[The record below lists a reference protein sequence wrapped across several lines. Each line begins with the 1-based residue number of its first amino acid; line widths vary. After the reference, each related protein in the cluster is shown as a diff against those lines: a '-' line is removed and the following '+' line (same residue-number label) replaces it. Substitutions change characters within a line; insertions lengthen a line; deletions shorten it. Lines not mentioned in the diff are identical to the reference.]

1 MILKK
6 KKKKKKE
13 LSLMIGCLA
22 TNERE
27 EGYEKTKIK
36 HKEVHI

>member
-6 KKKKKKE
+6 KKKKKKDF
-13 LSLMIGCLA
+13 SLMLGFFGA
-22 TNERE
+22 NEIE